1 MSMTEAISR
10 MQGIQSMIAEL
21 TRPAPP
27 ETTAAT
33 AKAAT
38 ATSLATATGTGDS
51 ASFTQALAA
60 AMGGTGST
68 DTASLTGNPGLGTS
82 LGLDT
87 SLGLGTSPGL
97 GGTTAAGSTA
107 LTGAAA
113 LISAAGLT
121 GAQATGTVHTGGG
134 ATGND
139 VVAMAKK
146 YIGVP
151 YVWGGTNPATGM
163 DCSGFTQ
170 RVFKDLGVEIPRVVS
185 DQMRQGTPVASLAEA
200 KPGDLL
206 VSFGGNHISI
216 YLGNGKAIDAPVPGK
231 TIQIRDAWEQQSN
244 LTSIRRIVP
253 AGTAS

>member
-1 MSMTEAISR
+1 MSMTEAIGR

-21 TRPAPP
+21 SRPAAT
-27 ETTAAT
+27 ETSAAA
-33 AKAAT
+33 AKAAA

-51 ASFTQALAA
+51 ATFTQALAA
-60 AMGGTGST
+60 ALGGSGAT
-68 DTASLTGNPGLGTS
+68 DAASLTDSLGLGSSLGTS
-82 LGLDT
+82 LGI
-87 SLGLGTSPGL
+87 
-97 GGTTAAGSTA
+97 GGTLGPGSAAAAGTAA
-107 LTGAAA
+107 
-113 LISAAGLT
+113 LT
-121 GAQATGTVHTGGG
+121 GAQAARTVHTGGA

-139 VVAMAKK
+139 VVAVAKK

-151 YVWGGTNPATGM
+151 YVWGGTNPASGM

-170 RVFKDLGVEIPRVVS
+170 RVFKDLGVELPRVVS

-253 AGTAS
+253 AGAAS

>member
-1 MSMTEAISR
+1 MSMTEAIGR

-21 TRPAPP
+21 SRPAAT
-27 ETTAAT
+27 ETSAAA
-33 AKAAT
+33 AKAA
-38 ATSLATATGTGDS
+38 ATSLASATGTGDS
-51 ASFTQALAA
+51 ATFTQALAA
-60 AMGGTGST
+60 ALGGSGAT
-68 DTASLTGNPGLGTS
+68 DAASLTDSLGLGSSLGTS
-82 LGLDT
+82 LGI
-87 SLGLGTSPGL
+87 GGTSGPGSAAAA
-97 GGTTAAGSTA
+97 GTAA
-107 LTGAAA
+107 
-113 LISAAGLT
+113 LT
-121 GAQATGTVHTGGG
+121 GAQAAGTVHTGGA

-139 VVAMAKK
+139 VVAVAKK

-151 YVWGGTNPATGM
+151 YVWGGTNPASGM

-170 RVFKDLGVEIPRVVS
+170 RVFKDLGVELPRVVS

-253 AGTAS
+253 AGAAS

>member
-1 MSMTEAISR
+1 MSMTEAIGR
-10 MQGIQSMIAEL
+10 MQGIQSMITEL
-21 TRPAPP
+21 TRP
-27 ETTAAT
+27 TTAETNT
-33 AKAAT
+33 AAMKSAA
-38 ATSLATATGTGDS
+38 ATSLATGTGSGDA
-51 ASFTQALAA
+51 ASFTEALTAA
-60 AMGGTGST
+60 LGGTAGT
-68 DTASLTGNPGLGTS
+68 DISSLAN
-82 LGLDT
+82 
-87 SLGLGTSPGL
+87 SLGLGS
-97 GGTTAAGSTA
+97 TTAVGA
-107 LTGAAA
+107 LKGLAAPA
-113 LISAAGLT
+113 SVPAAG
-121 GAQATGTVHTGGG
+121 AATGT
-134 ATGND
+134 D

-170 RVFKDLGVEIPRVVS
+170 RVFKDLGIEIPRVVS

-206 VSFGGNHISI
+206 VSFGGDHISI

-231 TIQIRDAWEQQSN
+231 TIQIRDAWEQYSN

>member
-1 MSMTEAISR
+1 MSMTEAIGR

-21 TRPAPP
+21 TRPASP
-27 ETTAAT
+27 EANAA
-33 AKAAT
+33 ALKSAA
-38 ATSLATATGTGDS
+38 ATSLATGTGS
-51 ASFTQALAA
+51 GNAASFTEALTAA
-60 AMGGTGST
+60 LGGSNGT
-68 DTASLTGNPGLGTS
+68 DASS
-82 LGLDT
+82 LAN
-87 SLGLGTSPGL
+87 SLGLGS
-97 GGTTAAGSTA
+97 TTAIGALKGITA
-107 LTGAAA
+107 PAAA
-113 LISAAGLT
+113 AAAAPAAG
-121 GAQATGTVHTGGG
+121 A

-170 RVFKDLGVEIPRVVS
+170 RVFKDLGIEIPRVVS

-216 YLGNGKAIDAPVPGK
+216 YLGDGKAIDSPVPGK
-231 TIQIRDAWEQQSN
+231 TVQIRDAWEQQSN
-244 LTSIRRIVP
+244 LTSIRRIIP
-253 AGTAS
+253 AGMAS

>member
-1 MSMTEAISR
+1 MSMTEAIGR

-21 TRPAPP
+21 TRPASS
-27 ETTAAT
+27 EANAA
-33 AKAAT
+33 ALKSAA
-38 ATSLATATGTGDS
+38 ATSLATGTGSGDA
-51 ASFTQALAA
+51 ASFTEALTAA
-60 AMGGTGST
+60 LGGTNGT
-68 DTASLTGNPGLGTS
+68 DISSLTNS
-82 LGLDT
+82 L
-87 SLGLGTSPGL
+87 GL
-97 GGTTAAGSTA
+97 GGTTAIGA
-107 LTGAAA
+107 LK
-113 LISAAGLT
+113 GLT
-121 GAQATGTVHTGGG
+121 APATVPVAGA

-170 RVFKDLGVEIPRVVS
+170 RVFKDLGIEIPRVVS
-185 DQMRQGTPVASLAEA
+185 DQMRQGTPVASLAQA

-206 VSFGGNHISI
+206 VSFGGDHISI

-231 TIQIRDAWEQQSN
+231 TIQIRDAWEQHSN

-253 AGTAS
+253 AGAAS

>member
-1 MSMTEAISR
+1 MSMTDAIGR

-21 TRPAPP
+21 TRPAAA
-27 ETTAAT
+27 ETDAA
-33 AKAAT
+33 ALKSAA
-38 ATSLATATGTGDS
+38 ATSLATGTGSGDA
-51 ASFTQALAA
+51 ASFTEALTAA
-60 AMGGTGST
+60 LGGTNGT
-68 DTASLTGNPGLGTS
+68 DISSLAN
-82 LGLDT
+82 
-87 SLGLGTSPGL
+87 SLGLGS
-97 GGTTAAGSTA
+97 TTAIGALKGITA
-107 LTGAAA
+107 PATVPASGA
-113 LISAAGLT
+113 
-121 GAQATGTVHTGGG
+121 

-170 RVFKDLGVEIPRVVS
+170 RVFKDLGIEIPRVVS

-206 VSFGGNHISI
+206 VSFGGDHISI

-231 TIQIRDAWEQQSN
+231 TIQIRDAWEQHSN

-253 AGTAS
+253 AGAAS

>member
-1 MSMTEAISR
+1 MSMTEAIGR

-21 TRPAPP
+21 TRPAAT
-27 ETTAAT
+27 ETSAAA
-33 AKAAT
+33 AKASA
-38 ATSLATATGTGDS
+38 ASSLATATGAGGS
-51 ASFTQALAA
+51 SSFTQALATA
-60 AMGGTGST
+60 LGGTGTT
-68 DTASLTGNPGLGTS
+68 DTAALADSSGLGA
-82 LGLDT
+82 
-87 SLGLGTSPGL
+87 SLGLGS
-97 GGTTAAGSTA
+97 TTAAGA
-107 LTGAAA
+107 TG
-113 LISAAGLT
+113 LSGLAGLT
-121 GAQATGTVHTGGG
+121 GLSGLTGLTGLTGVGGLTAAQAPGTVHTGAA

-139 VVAMAKK
+139 VVAVAKK

-185 DQMRQGTPVASLAEA
+185 DQMRQGTPVASLAQA

-244 LTSIRRIVP
+244 LTAIRRIVP

>member
-1 MSMTEAISR
+1 MSMTEAIGR

-21 TRPAPP
+21 SRPAAA
-27 ETTAAT
+27 ETSAAA
-33 AKAAT
+33 AKAAA

-51 ASFTQALAA
+51 ATFTQALAA
-60 AMGGTGST
+60 ALGGSGAT
-68 DTASLTGNPGLGTS
+68 DAASLTDSLGLGTS
-82 LGLDT
+82 LGT
-87 SLGLGTSPGL
+87 SLGL
-97 GGTTAAGSTA
+97 GGTTAAGTA
-107 LTGAAA
+107 A
-113 LISAAGLT
+113 LT
-121 GAQATGTVHTGGG
+121 GAQAAGAVHTAGA

-139 VVAMAKK
+139 VVAVAKK

-151 YVWGGTNPATGM
+151 YVWGGTNPANGM

-170 RVFKDLGVEIPRVVS
+170 RVFKDLGVELPRVVS

-253 AGTAS
+253 AGAGS

>member
-1 MSMTEAISR
+1 MSMTEAIGR

-21 TRPAPP
+21 SRP
-27 ETTAAT
+27 AAT
-33 AKAAT
+33 ATSAAKT
-38 ATSLATATGTGDS
+38 AAATSLATATGTGDS
-51 ASFTQALAA
+51 ATFTQALAA
-60 AMGGTGST
+60 ALGGSGDVS
-68 DTASLTGNPGLGTS
+68 SLTDS
-82 LGLDT
+82 L
-87 SLGLGTSPGL
+87 GL
-97 GGTTAAGSTA
+97 GGTTAAGTTA
-107 LTGAAA
+107 LTGAK
-113 LISAAGLT
+113 
-121 GAQATGTVHTGGG
+121 ATGTVHTGSA

-139 VVAMAKK
+139 VVAVAKK
-146 YIGVP
+146 YVGVP

>member
-1 MSMTEAISR
+1 MSMTEAIGR

-21 TRPAPP
+21 TRP
-27 ETTAAT
+27 TAAET
-33 AKAAT
+33 DAAALKSAA
-38 ATSLATATGTGDS
+38 ATSLATGTGSGDA
-51 ASFTQALAA
+51 ASFTEALTAA
-60 AMGGTGST
+60 LGGTNGT
-68 DTASLTGNPGLGTS
+68 DISSLAN
-82 LGLDT
+82 
-87 SLGLGTSPGL
+87 SLGLG
-97 GGTTAAGSTA
+97 GTLAIGALKGITAPATVPAS
-107 LTGAAA
+107 GA
-113 LISAAGLT
+113 
-121 GAQATGTVHTGGG
+121 

-170 RVFKDLGVEIPRVVS
+170 RVFKDLGIEIPRVVS

-206 VSFGGNHISI
+206 VSFGGDHISI

-244 LTSIRRIVP
+244 LTSIRRLVP
-253 AGTAS
+253 AGAAS

>member
-1 MSMTEAISR
+1 MSMTEAIGR

-21 TRPAPP
+21 SRPAAT
-27 ETTAAT
+27 ETSAAA
-33 AKAAT
+33 AKAAA

-51 ASFTQALAA
+51 ATFTQALAA
-60 AMGGTGST
+60 ALGGSGAT
-68 DTASLTGNPGLGTS
+68 DAASLTDSLGLGSSLGTS
-82 LGLDT
+82 LGI
-87 SLGLGTSPGL
+87 
-97 GGTTAAGSTA
+97 GGTLGPGSAAAAGTAA
-107 LTGAAA
+107 
-113 LISAAGLT
+113 LT
-121 GAQATGTVHTGGG
+121 GAQAAGTVHTGGA

-139 VVAMAKK
+139 VVAVAKK

-151 YVWGGTNPATGM
+151 YVWGGTNPASGM

-170 RVFKDLGVEIPRVVS
+170 RVFKDLGVELPRVVS

-244 LTSIRRIVP
+244 LTSIRRIVS

>member
-1 MSMTEAISR
+1 MSMTEAIGR

-21 TRPAPP
+21 TRPA
-27 ETTAAT
+27 TAESD
-33 AKAAT
+33 AAALKSAA
-38 ATSLATATGTGDS
+38 ATSLAT
-51 ASFTQALAA
+51 
-60 AMGGTGST
+60 GTGSGDATSFTEALTAALGGTNGT
-68 DTASLTGNPGLGTS
+68 DISSLAN
-82 LGLDT
+82 
-87 SLGLGTSPGL
+87 SLGLGS
-97 GGTTAAGSTA
+97 TTAIGALKGITA
-107 LTGAAA
+107 PATVP
-113 LISAAGLT
+113 AAG
-121 GAQATGTVHTGGG
+121 A

-170 RVFKDLGVEIPRVVS
+170 RVFKDLGIEIPRVVS

-206 VSFGGNHISI
+206 VSFGGDHISI

-253 AGTAS
+253 AGAAS

>member
-1 MSMTEAISR
+1 MSMTDTIGR

-21 TRPAPP
+21 TRPASP
-27 ETTAAT
+27 EANAA
-33 AKAAT
+33 ALKSAA
-38 ATSLATATGTGDS
+38 ATSLATGPGSGNA
-51 ASFTQALAA
+51 ASFTEALTAALGGTSGTDASALA
-60 AMGGTGST
+60 
-68 DTASLTGNPGLGTS
+68 N
-82 LGLDT
+82 
-87 SLGLGTSPGL
+87 SLGLGS
-97 GGTTAAGSTA
+97 TTAIGALKGITAPAAAPAFSTA
-107 LTGAAA
+107 SAS
-113 LISAAGLT
+113 SAAT
-121 GAQATGTVHTGGG
+121 APASGA

-170 RVFKDLGVEIPRVVS
+170 RVFKDLGLEIPRVVS

-244 LTSIRRIVP
+244 LTSIRRIIP

>member
-1 MSMTEAISR
+1 MSMTEAIGR

-21 TRPAPP
+21 TRPA
-27 ETTAAT
+27 TAESD
-33 AKAAT
+33 AAALKSAA
-38 ATSLATATGTGDS
+38 ATSLAT
-51 ASFTQALAA
+51 
-60 AMGGTGST
+60 GTGSGDATSFTEALTAALGGTNGT
-68 DTASLTGNPGLGTS
+68 DISSLAN
-82 LGLDT
+82 
-87 SLGLGTSPGL
+87 SLGLGS
-97 GGTTAAGSTA
+97 TTAIGA
-107 LTGAAA
+107 LKGITTPATVP
-113 LISAAGLT
+113 AAG
-121 GAQATGTVHTGGG
+121 A

-170 RVFKDLGVEIPRVVS
+170 RVFKDLGIEIPRVVS

-206 VSFGGNHISI
+206 VSFGGDHISI

-253 AGTAS
+253 AGAAS

>member
-1 MSMTEAISR
+1 MSMTEAIGR

-21 TRPAPP
+21 SRPAAA
-27 ETTAAT
+27 ETSAAA
-33 AKAAT
+33 AKAAA

-51 ASFTQALAA
+51 ATFTQALAA
-60 AMGGTGST
+60 ALGGSGAT
-68 DTASLTGNPGLGTS
+68 DAASLTDSLGLGSSLGTS
-82 LGLDT
+82 LGI
-87 SLGLGTSPGL
+87 
-97 GGTTAAGSTA
+97 GGTLGPGSAAAAGTAA
-107 LTGAAA
+107 
-113 LISAAGLT
+113 LT
-121 GAQATGTVHTGGG
+121 GAQAAGTVHTGGA

-139 VVAMAKK
+139 VVAVAKK

-151 YVWGGTNPATGM
+151 YVWGGTNPASGM

-170 RVFKDLGVEIPRVVS
+170 RVFKDLGVELPRVVS
-185 DQMRQGTPVASLAEA
+185 DQMRQGTPVTSLAEA

-253 AGTAS
+253 AGAAS

>member
-1 MSMTEAISR
+1 MTEAIGR

-21 TRPAPP
+21 SRPA
-27 ETTAAT
+27 AAE
-33 AKAAT
+33 ANAA
-38 ATSLATATGTGDS
+38 ALKSAASTSLATGTGNGD
-51 ASFTQALAA
+51 AGSFTEALTAA
-60 AMGGTGST
+60 LGGTNGT
-68 DTASLTGNPGLGTS
+68 DASS
-82 LGLDT
+82 LAN
-87 SLGLGTSPGL
+87 SLGLGGTSPIGAL
-97 GGTTAAGSTA
+97 KGITPPATVPVAGT
-107 LTGAAA
+107 
-113 LISAAGLT
+113 
-121 GAQATGTVHTGGG
+121 

-139 VVAMAKK
+139 VVAVAKK

-170 RVFKDLGVEIPRVVS
+170 RVFKDLGIEIPRVVS

-206 VSFGGNHISI
+206 VSFGGDHISI

-231 TIQIRDAWEQQSN
+231 TIQIRDAWEQHSN

-253 AGTAS
+253 AGAAS

>member
-1 MSMTEAISR
+1 MSMTEAIGR
-10 MQGIQSMIAEL
+10 MQGIQSMITEL
-21 TRPAPP
+21 TRP
-27 ETTAAT
+27 TTAETNT
-33 AKAAT
+33 AAMKSAA
-38 ATSLATATGTGDS
+38 ATSLATGTGSGDA
-51 ASFTQALAA
+51 ASFTEALTAA
-60 AMGGTGST
+60 LGGTAGT
-68 DTASLTGNPGLGTS
+68 DISSLAN
-82 LGLDT
+82 
-87 SLGLGTSPGL
+87 SLGLGS
-97 GGTTAAGSTA
+97 TTAVSALKGLTA
-107 LTGAAA
+107 PGTVP
-113 LISAAGLT
+113 AAG
-121 GAQATGTVHTGGG
+121 AATGT
-134 ATGND
+134 D

-170 RVFKDLGVEIPRVVS
+170 RVFKDLGIEIPRVVS

-206 VSFGGNHISI
+206 VSFGGDHISI

-231 TIQIRDAWEQQSN
+231 TIQIRDAWEQHSN

>member
-1 MSMTEAISR
+1 MSMTEAIGR

-21 TRPAPP
+21 SRPAAT
-27 ETTAAT
+27 ETSAAA
-33 AKAAT
+33 AKAA
-38 ATSLATATGTGDS
+38 ASLATATGTGDS
-51 ASFTQALAA
+51 ATFTQALAA
-60 AMGGTGST
+60 ALGGSGAT
-68 DTASLTGNPGLGTS
+68 DTASLTDSLGLGTS
-82 LGLDT
+82 LGT
-87 SLGLGTSPGL
+87 SSGL
-97 GGTTAAGSTA
+97 GGTSGLGSAAAAG
-107 LTGAAA
+107 AAV
-113 LISAAGLT
+113 LT
-121 GAQATGTVHTGGG
+121 GAQASGSVHTGGA

-139 VVAMAKK
+139 VVAVAKK

-170 RVFKDLGVEIPRVVS
+170 RVFKDLGVELPRVVS

-244 LTSIRRIVP
+244 LTSIRRIVS
-253 AGTAS
+253 AGAAS